1 MTKLSLSVLLP
12 LLLLAFSSLA
22 SAETA
27 TGWPTLSLFAGGYS
41 FDGDVDLDTRPAY
54 GVRLGYDIKGKTM
67 RDRLGVEAVFLQV
80 HGTAEKNRND
90 VRVSVM
96 RLDALYQFDAW
107 EKFNNMVPFF
117 AVGGGGRFV
126 DDGDDSDSSP
136 LAAYGVGLKIPFN
149 PSVAVR
155 VDLRH
160 VLVFADQQ
168 QDEFSCF
175 LGFQYTFGKS
185 APVAAVAVLIAMV
198 MV

>member
-80 HGTAEKNRND
+80 HGTAEKTGRC
-90 VRVSVM
+90 SC
-96 RLDALYQFDAW
+96 LSDAFGCLYQFDAW
-107 EKFNNMVPFF
+107 EKFNNMVP
-117 AVGGGGRFV
+117 
-126 DDGDDSDSSP
+126 SS
-136 LAAYGVGLKIPFN
+136 LSV
-149 PSVAVR
+149 VAVVCR
-155 VDLRH
+155 
-160 VLVFADQQ
+160 
-168 QDEFSCF
+168 
-175 LGFQYTFGKS
+175 
-185 APVAAVAVLIAMV
+185 
-198 MV
+198 